1 MTPPKSIDQFSELL
15 TQEANRPAAFRA
27 KLAAR
32 HDAAASTLERF
43 DAQPLEADIDAVLTA
58 QTVKLTTAATLESFD
73 RIKMESRQKTLADA
87 AAVSNKDAGKAI
99 LESELALR
107 SKGRSAK
114 HATLGKVAAAAQEAM
129 LNPDLLPAEFD
140 KLEARRAALVG
151 ESEALETAFSLSKS
165 AIERFSNGPSAETWH
180 DAVRAVRAVNFA

>member
-73 RIKMESRQKTLADA
+73 RIRIESRQLNLTTA
-87 AAVSNKDAGKAI
+87 ACVTHKAAGVAI
-99 LESELALR
+99 LEAELAQR
-107 SKGRSAK
+107 CKPRAAK
-114 HATLGKVAAAAQEAM
+114 LATLGKESAAAQESMFA
-129 LNPDLLPAEFD
+129 PDLPQAE
-140 KLEARRAALVG
+140 LV
-151 ESEALETAFSLSKS
+151 ALETRRAKLVDEAEYLDRTVANAKNT
-165 AIERFSNGPSAETWH
+165 ATRFSNGPCAETWH